1 MTDLRT
7 REKQERIRVIK
18 GAARSSFAQ
27 RGFANT
33 TLDDISRE
41 CEFSKGTLYNY
52 LGNKETI
59 FQMIVLEGMEDL
71 KKIAGNSLREHAP
84 LATQLQGM
92 SLMLLIYFRKN
103 MDFFRILK
111 RVRDH
116 LTTTSGNQYLETIG
130 HTYSE
135 LRILLQSVF
144 GQETNSEQLS
154 IRSTDRT
161 ARLYLQLILEYVD
174 MRDEDGNLLTG
185 SFAAGEIN
193 TIFFQ
198 GLVG

>member
-103 MDFFRILK
+103 MDFFRVLK